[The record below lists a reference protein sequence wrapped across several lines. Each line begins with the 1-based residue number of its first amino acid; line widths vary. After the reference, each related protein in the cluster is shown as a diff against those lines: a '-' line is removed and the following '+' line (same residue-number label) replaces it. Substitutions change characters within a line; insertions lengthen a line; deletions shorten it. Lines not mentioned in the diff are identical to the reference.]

1 MTLGSNR
8 LNKNVVN
15 HYNAENQ
22 LVLELEADGKVKK
35 RYVRGN
41 DLVFSDKGNGTK
53 RQYYVTDPHGNVVQ
67 LTDGNGKVTKTYEYD
82 SFGNEVKP
90 EEKDDN
96 PFRYCGEYYDKETGE
111 VYLRARYYQPEKGRF
126 LTRDTYTGEEDE
138 PESLHLYAYCGND
151 GVNAWDPSGHSEV
164 VLSGGV
170 FTDSKKKDG
179 KYYYHFIDTA
189 LKKIVELRK
198 KGKKSIHWYVADHGW
213 SSQDKRDI
221 CEAVY
226 NCGGSNVILHMFKNI
241 KSLINQ
247 MNNKKFKKDKVKSVS
262 IFAHGEPYRIMFGYN
277 RTTSIDQQKYDTNP
291 KLDFYSKH
299 IKKLKKKY
307 YNKKLSTTFYSCRA
321 GASTKYDNNMNLFLP
336 FAQKWV
342 NHLKGEAQ
350 AYVGRTSYD
359 RINVSTSDNLGIKI
373 LNAIRNR
380 INKPKPSLYYP
391 VGANKGERFKIFRA
405 K

>member
-1 MTLGSNR
+1 M
-8 LNKNVVN
+8 
-15 HYNAENQ
+15 
-22 LVLELEADGKVKK
+22 
-35 RYVRGN
+35 
-41 DLVFSDKGNGTK
+41 
-53 RQYYVTDPHGNVVQ
+53 
-67 LTDGNGKVTKTYEYD
+67 
-82 SFGNEVKP
+82 
-90 EEKDDN
+90 
-96 PFRYCGEYYDKETGE
+96 
-111 VYLRARYYQPEKGRF
+111 
-126 LTRDTYTGEEDE
+126 
-138 PESLHLYAYCGND
+138 
-151 GVNAWDPSGHSEV
+151 
-164 VLSGGV
+164 
-170 FTDSKKKDG
+170 
-179 KYYYHFIDTA
+179 
-189 LKKIVELRK
+189 RK
-198 KGKKSIHWYVADHGW
+198 KGKKNIHWYIADHGW
-213 SSQDKRDI
+213 SSQDKREI

-321 GASTKYDNNMNLFLP
+321 GASTKYDNNMNIFIP

-359 RINVSTSDNLGIKI
+359 RIN
-373 LNAIRNR
+373 
-380 INKPKPSLYYP
+380 KPKPSLYYP

>member
-15 HYNAENQ
+15 HYNAENQLVRTLTKNYKVSFTYDAEGLRTSKTVNGEKTVYVWDGDQ

-213 SSQDKRDI
+213 SKADMQAI
-221 CEAVY
+221 EEAAY
-226 NCGGSNVILHMFKNI
+226 EYGGAETYLYTF
-241 KSLINQ
+241 
-247 MNNKKFKKDKVKSVS
+247 KSV
-262 IFAHGEPYRIMFGYN
+262 
-277 RTTSIDQQKYDTNP
+277 
-291 KLDFYSKH
+291 
-299 IKKLKKKY
+299 
-307 YNKKLSTTFYSCRA
+307 
-321 GASTKYDNNMNLFLP
+321 
-336 FAQKWV
+336 
-342 NHLKGEAQ
+342 
-350 AYVGRTSYD
+350 
-359 RINVSTSDNLGIKI
+359 
-373 LNAIRNR
+373 
-380 INKPKPSLYYP
+380 
-391 VGANKGERFKIFRA
+391 
-405 K
+405 

>member
-1 MTLGSNR
+1 MKSQPIKKDRPYIDIDVTLGSNR

-82 SFGNEVKP
+82 SFGNEVKL

-111 VYLRARYYQPEKGRF
+111 VYLRVRYYQPEKGRF
-126 LTRDTYTGEEDE
+126 LTRDTYTGDEDE

-213 SSQDKRDI
+213 SKADMQAI
-221 CEAVY
+221 EEAAY
-226 NCGGSNVILHMFKNI
+226 EYGGAETYLYTFKNV
-241 KSLINQ
+241 KSLIKQLNS
-247 MNNKKFKKDKVKSVS
+247 KKYKKDKIKSFA
-262 IFAHGEPYRIMFGYN
+262 IFAHGEPFRIMFGYN
-277 RTTSIDQQKYDTNP
+277 RTTNINAQIYDTKG

-307 YNKKLSTTFYSCRA
+307 YSKKLSTTFYSCRA
-321 GASTKYDNNMNLFLP
+321 GASAKFNNLNFNIP
-336 FAQKWV
+336 FAQKW
-342 NHLKGEAQ
+342 L
-350 AYVGRTSYD
+350 
-359 RINVSTSDNLGIKI
+359 II
-373 LNAIRNR
+373 
-380 INKPKPSLYYP
+380 
-391 VGANKGERFKIFRA
+391 
-405 K
+405 

>member
-1 MTLGSNR
+1 MTAGNRVTAYKYNKNDELLRTDTLNTDTEKDTVVIYKNDRNGNQLATVNRYEIPEEKKGKPYIDIDVTLGSNR

-111 VYLRARYYQPEKGRF
+111 VYLRARYYQPGKGRF

-170 FTDSKKKDG
+170 
-179 KYYYHFIDTA
+179 
-189 LKKIVELRK
+189 
-198 KGKKSIHWYVADHGW
+198 
-213 SSQDKRDI
+213 
-221 CEAVY
+221 
-226 NCGGSNVILHMFKNI
+226 
-241 KSLINQ
+241 
-247 MNNKKFKKDKVKSVS
+247 
-262 IFAHGEPYRIMFGYN
+262 
-277 RTTSIDQQKYDTNP
+277 
-291 KLDFYSKH
+291 
-299 IKKLKKKY
+299 
-307 YNKKLSTTFYSCRA
+307 
-321 GASTKYDNNMNLFLP
+321 
-336 FAQKWV
+336 
-342 NHLKGEAQ
+342 
-350 AYVGRTSYD
+350 
-359 RINVSTSDNLGIKI
+359 
-373 LNAIRNR
+373 
-380 INKPKPSLYYP
+380 
-391 VGANKGERFKIFRA
+391 
-405 K
+405 